1 MAQSGDPFLGRCSSS
16 GEIASI
22 VLSGSDQN
30 QNMIQPGLV
39 YSRGNPSAN
48 KDIQYLEQPLV
59 AGSKSKSIAISKP
72 EINSLVTTNGFSLYD
87 FYSPIKNNLKYKVPD

>member
-1 MAQSGDPFLGRCSSS
+1 MAQSGDPFLGCCSSS

-22 VLSGSDQN
+22 LSGSDQN

-48 KDIQYLEQPLV
+48 KDIQYLERPLV

-72 EINSLVTTNGFSLYD
+72 EVNCLVTKNGFSLYD

>member
-30 QNMIQPGLV
+30 QNMIQPGQV

-72 EINSLVTTNGFSLYD
+72 EINSLVTTNGFSRYD

>member
-16 GEIASI
+16 SEIAI
-22 VLSGSDQN
+22 RVSDQN
-30 QNMIQPGLV
+30 QNMIQPGLA